1 MQLACHTPTLA
12 RALRWTIHTTT
23 FVPSNPDQDRGSPI
37 CWLASRVPIG
47 SAFIHPVSPVS
58 LGVLLSLLNRHL
70 ASSLLVRHQDQA
82 FLSELNCRTHG
93 AVPPSH
99 RLFCFFS
106 CSSSLPHFY
115 SHSPHTSMLGAGQH
129 IPGGSLPACQLA
141 EKLPF
146 TAKAHDELLA
156 HCHHAKFFNICQN
169 FQWLD
174 PMHT

>member
-1 MQLACHTPTLA
+1 MQLACHHSYISARTSLDNTHHNFLLPPTQ
-12 RALRWTIHTTT
+12 TKDH
-23 FVPSNPDQDRGSPI
+23 GSPI

-58 LGVLLSLLNRHL
+58 LGVSLSLLNRHL
-70 ASSLLVRHQDQA
+70 AFSLLVRHQDQA

-115 SHSPHTSMLGAGQH
+115 SHSPHTSMLGAGQR
-129 IPGGSLPACQLA
+129 IPGGSLPACR
-141 EKLPF
+141 
-146 TAKAHDELLA
+146 KAPLHRKNTRRA
-156 HCHHAKFFNICQN
+156 
-169 FQWLD
+169 
-174 PMHT
+174 PHTKQSF

>member
-12 RALRWTIHTTT
+12 RALRWTILVHTTT
-23 FVPSNPDQDRGSPI
+23 LVPSNPDQDRGSPI

-70 ASSLLVRHQDQA
+70 AFSLLVRHQDQA

-106 CSSSLPHFY
+106 CSSSPPHFY
-115 SHSPHTSMLGAGQH
+115 SHSPHTSILGAGQH

-141 EKLPF
+141 S
-146 TAKAHDELLA
+146 LLKSSPSPQKHTTSYSHIA
-156 HCHHAKFFNICQN
+156 TSQSFLIFVKTFNG
-169 FQWLD
+169 
-174 PMHT
+174 